1 MGFEPKQADF
11 KAGALRK
18 THLVNLQGDLGIVS
32 FGGSE
37 IGHLWDGNET
47 PIFGDGPLTISP
59 YSAHEMLG
67 RNSTV

>member
-18 THLVNLQGDLGIVS
+18 THLVNLQGDLGIMS

-37 IGHLWDGNET
+37 IGHL
-47 PIFGDGPLTISP
+47 
-59 YSAHEMLG
+59 
-67 RNSTV
+67 